1 MEFLKPSSKTGLLS
15 STQMYPRPLFTSHSF
30 DHCSI
35 QATLRGPCPLSLPF
49 YILSEMRVVEKEEG
63 GTKESED
70 IGPSRKK
77 GNYRGYCYVSR
88 KPQPLFL

>member
-15 STQMYPRPLFTSHSF
+15 STQLYPRPLFTSHSF

-35 QATLRGPCPLSLPF
+35 QATLRGLCPLSLPF

-63 GTKESED
+63 EQKNLRILDQVGRKAITED
-70 IGPSRKK
+70 TAT
-77 GNYRGYCYVSR
+77 
-88 KPQPLFL
+88 